1 MRFLRAAF
9 LVLVL
14 AAAFAVAS
22 TAGAVGNG
30 SVSVVSASSNVP
42 QGGTVDIQVVIDPPS
57 FGTSIWIIQIPYDPT
72 VVQVATDM
80 SGNPVCT
87 PLSAP
92 ANFVGA
98 TGCAV
103 RDTNGDNVPD
113 TLVAFGGVI
122 MNNNG
127 TPVGLTSPQTVA
139 TFTFRAI
146 GPPGSASSLHV
157 IVTAMLGPNGEQE
170 TPTTFDGVINVVA
183 GAAGRT
189 PALNLRAVCID
200 IPNNSDI
207 VRHPEKYPNW
217 TVGGCSTLGNGQ

>member
-1 MRFLRAAF
+1 MRHFRKRGWCDTVRFLRAVF
-9 LVLVL
+9 LVLILV
-14 AAAFAVAS
+14 AAFAVAS
-22 TAGAVGNG
+22 TAGAAGNG
-30 SVSVVSASSNVP
+30 SVSVVPASSSVP

-57 FGTSIWIIQIPYDPT
+57 LGTSIWIIQIPYDPT
-72 VVQVATDM
+72 VAQVVTDN

-87 PLSAP
+87 SLSIP

-98 TGCAV
+98 AGCAIK
-103 RDTNGDNVPD
+103 DTNADNVPD
-113 TLVAFGGVI
+113 TLVAFGGAV

-183 GAAGRT
+183 GADGRT
-189 PALNLRAVCID
+189 PALNPHGVCIEM
-200 IPNNSDI
+200 PNNSD
-207 VRHPEKYPNW
+207 
-217 TVGGCSTLGNGQ
+217 